1 MPAFKFNLFCDMSCV
16 SSCTQQWY
24 YGSHF
29 MLNLTSP
36 LVMNRLDERSFVV
49 SAMLCVIDY

>member
-29 MLNLTSP
+29 MFKPYISSG
-36 LVMNRLDERSFVV
+36 DEQ
-49 SAMLCVIDY
+49 A